1 MARIP
6 IPVGAW
12 GNISISGK
20 RGNYRAAARFRQAN
34 GKTITRSRYGQTK
47 EAARNSLLEHLTE
60 LREQTIAGEV
70 SNATTLGSFAADW
83 FDRWEASDEHPPST
97 VSTYTAAVKWIRA
110 ELGMLR
116 LVECTTGKLEKGVHR
131 IAGAHGE
138 TTAKQA
144 RTVLRH
150 IFADAVRLDAL
161 GANPALGVSPIKPQA
176 GEVRAMTQG
185 EVVALR
191 NAAKQWEETPHKSF
205 RPYRR
210 DILDSIDVMLGTGV
224 RTGELLGIR
233 WQDIDL
239 DADVPTVSVLGT
251 VTSAKGRGV
260 FWKPAP
266 KSETS
271 KRTLYL
277 PTIAVDALRRQFAAR
292 EFLPE
297 SEAVFA
303 SEVGTWRNPS
313 SYRVHFRQVR
323 ELAGLGW
330 VSPKTIRKTVATT
343 IYNSDSLDN
352 ASKQL
357 GHSEVGVTAK
367 HYVQK
372 LNIGPTGVVG
382 VLDEWMQSVS

>member
-12 GNISISGK
+12 GNISVSGK
-20 RGNYRAAARFRQAN
+20 RGSYRAAARFRQAN
-34 GKTITRSRYGQTK
+34 GRTITRSRFGTTK
-47 EAARNSLLEHLTE
+47 EAARNALLEHLTE
-60 LREQTIAGEV
+60 LRDQTIAGEV
-70 SNATTLGSFAADW
+70 SSSSTVGSFAKDW
-83 FDRWEASDEHPPST
+83 LQRWEESDEHPPAT
-97 VSTYTAAVKWIRA
+97 IATYTAAVKWIRE

-116 LVECTTGKLEKGVHR
+116 LVECTTGKLENGVKR
-131 IAGAHGE
+131 IAEGHGE

-161 GANPALGVSPIKPQA
+161 ATNPALGVSPIKPKA
-176 GEVRAMTQG
+176 GEVRAMTHG
-185 EVVALR
+185 DVVAMR
-191 NAAKQWEETPHKSF
+191 NAARQWEATPHKSF

-239 DADVPTVSVLGT
+239 EADVPTVSVMGT
-251 VTSAKGRGV
+251 VTQAKGQGV
-260 FWKPAP
+260 IWKPAP

-277 PTIAVDALRRQFAAR
+277 PSIAVKALRRQFADR
-292 EFLPE
+292 EFRPE

-323 ELAGLGW
+323 QLAGLDW
-330 VSPKTIRKTVATT
+330 VTPKSIRKTVATT
-343 IYNSDSLDN
+343 IYGADGLDN

-372 LNIGPTGVVG
+372 LNIGPQGVVG
-382 VLDEWMQSVS
+382 VLDKWMQSVS

>member
-12 GNISISGK
+12 GNISVSGK
-20 RGNYRAAARFRQAN
+20 RGSYRAAARFRQAN
-34 GKTITRSRYGQTK
+34 GRTITRSRFGTTK
-47 EAARNSLLEHLTE
+47 EAARNALLEHLTE

-70 SNATTLGSFAADW
+70 SSSSTVGSFAKDW
-83 FDRWEASDEHPPST
+83 LQRWEESDEHPPAT
-97 VSTYTAAVKWIRA
+97 IATYTAAVKWIRE

-116 LVECTTGKLEKGVHR
+116 LVECTTGKLENGVKR
-131 IAGAHGE
+131 IAEGHGE

-161 GANPALGVSPIKPQA
+161 ATNPALGVSPIKPKA
-176 GEVRAMTQG
+176 SEVRAMAQG
-185 EVVALR
+185 DVVALR
-191 NAAKQWEETPHKSF
+191 NAARRWEATPHKSF

-239 DADVPTVSVLGT
+239 DADVPTVSVMGT
-251 VTSAKGRGV
+251 VTQAKGQGV
-260 FWKPAP
+260 IWKPAP

-277 PTIAVDALRRQFAAR
+277 PSIAVEALRRQFADR
-292 EFLPE
+292 EFRPE

-323 ELAGLGW
+323 QLADLDW
-330 VSPKTIRKTVATT
+330 VTPKSIRKTVATT
-343 IYNSDSLDN
+343 IYGADGLDN

-372 LNIGPTGVVG
+372 LNIGPQGVVG
-382 VLDEWMQSVS
+382 VLDKWMQSVS

>member
-12 GNISISGK
+12 GNISVSGK
-20 RGNYRAAARFRQAN
+20 LGNYRATARFRQAN
-34 GKTITRSRYGQTK
+34 GKTVPRFRTGTTK
-47 EAARNSLLEHLTE
+47 EAARNALLEHLTE
-60 LREQTIAGEV
+60 LRDQTIAGEV
-70 SNATTLGSFAADW
+70 SSSMTVGSFATDW
-83 FDRWEASDEHPPST
+83 LERWEESDDHPPAT
-97 VSTYTAAVKWIRA
+97 VSTYTAAVKWVRE

-116 LVECTTGKLEKGVHR
+116 LVECTTGKLEKGVRR
-131 IAGAHGE
+131 IADAHGD

-161 GANPALGVSPIKPQA
+161 ATNPALGVSPIKPKA
-176 GEVRAMTQG
+176 GEVRAMSQS

-191 NAAKQWEETPHKSF
+191 KAARQWEATPHKSF

-233 WQDIDL
+233 WQDVDL
-239 DADVPTVSVLGT
+239 DADVPTVSVMGT
-251 VTSAKGRGV
+251 TTQAKGQGV
-260 FWKPAP
+260 IWKPAP

-277 PTIAVDALRRQFAAR
+277 PSIAADALRRKAAER

-313 SYRVHFRQVR
+313 AYRVRFRQVR
-323 ELAGLGW
+323 ELAGLDW
-330 VSPKTIRKTVATT
+330 VTPKTIRKTVATT

-352 ASKQL
+352 ASQQL

-372 LNIGPTGVVG
+372 LNIGPQGVVG
-382 VLDEWMQSVS
+382 VLDEWFQSAS

>member
-12 GNISISGK
+12 GNISVSGK
-20 RGNYRAAARFRQAN
+20 RGNYRATARFRQAN
-34 GKTITRSRYGQTK
+34 GKTVPRFRTGATK
-47 EAARNSLLEHLTE
+47 EAARNALLEHLTE
-60 LREQTIAGEV
+60 LREQTTAGKV
-70 SNATTLGSFAADW
+70 SSSTTVGSFAKDW
-83 FDRWEASDEHPPST
+83 LQRWEESDEHPPAT
-97 VSTYTAAVKWIRA
+97 IATYTAAVKWIRE

-116 LVECTTGKLEKGVHR
+116 LIECTTGKLENGVKR
-131 IAGAHGE
+131 ISESHGQ

-150 IFADAVRLDAL
+150 VFADAVRLDAL
-161 GANPALGVSPIKPQA
+161 GTNPALGVSPIKPEA
-176 GEVRAMTQG
+176 GKVRAMTQA

-191 NAAKQWEETPHKSF
+191 TATRQWEATPHKSF

-239 DADVPTVSVLGT
+239 DADVPTVSVMGT
-251 VTSAKGRGV
+251 VTQANGQGV
-260 FWKPAP
+260 VWKPAP

-277 PTIAVDALRRQFAAR
+277 PSIAAEAFRRKAAEP

-313 SYRVHFRQVR
+313 AYRVHFRQVR
-323 ELAGLGW
+323 KIAELDW
-330 VSPKTIRKTVATT
+330 VTPKTIRKTVATT
-343 IYNSDSLDN
+343 IYSSDGLDN
-352 ASKQL
+352 ASQQL

-372 LNIGPTGVVG
+372 LNIGPQGVVG
-382 VLDEWMQSVS
+382 VLDEWFQSAS

>member
-12 GNISISGK
+12 GNISVSGK

-34 GKTITRSRYGQTK
+34 GRTITRSRFGTTK
-47 EAARNSLLEHLTE
+47 EAARHALLEHLTE
-60 LREQTIAGEV
+60 LREQAIAGEL
-70 SNATTLGSFAADW
+70 SNSTTIGSFANDW
-83 FDRWEASDEHPPST
+83 LQRWEESDEHPPAT
-97 VSTYTAAVKWIRA
+97 IATYTAAVKWIRE

-116 LVECTTGKLEKGVHR
+116 LVECTTGKLENGVKR
-131 IAGAHGE
+131 IAEGHGE

-161 GANPALGVSPIKPQA
+161 ATNPALGVSPIKPKA
-176 GEVRAMTQG
+176 GEVRAMAQSD
-185 EVVALR
+185 VVALR
-191 NAAKQWEETPHKSF
+191 NAARRWEATPHKSF

-239 DADVPTVSVLGT
+239 DADVPTVSVMGT
-251 VTSAKGRGV
+251 VTSKKGHGV
-260 FWKPAP
+260 VWKPAP

-277 PTIAVDALRRQFAAR
+277 PSIAVEALRRQFAAR
-292 EFLPE
+292 EFRPE

-323 ELAGLGW
+323 KLAGLEW
-330 VSPKTIRKTVATT
+330 VTPKSIRKTVATT
-343 IYNSDSLDN
+343 IYGADGLDN

-372 LNIGPTGVVG
+372 LNIGPQGVVG
-382 VLDEWMQSVS
+382 VLDKWMQSVS

>member
-12 GNISISGK
+12 GNISVSGK
-20 RGNYRAAARFRQAN
+20 RRNYRAAARFRQAN
-34 GKTITRSRYGQTK
+34 GKTITRSRYGSTK
-47 EAARNSLLEHLTE
+47 EAARNALLEHLTE
-60 LREQTIAGEV
+60 LREQAIAGEI
-70 SNATTLGSFAADW
+70 SSSTTVGSFAKDW
-83 FDRWEASDEHPPST
+83 LQRWEEADGHPPAT
-97 VSTYTAAVKWIRA
+97 IATYTAAVKWIRE

-116 LVECTTGKLEKGVHR
+116 LVECTTGKLESGVKR
-131 IAGAHGE
+131 IAEGHGE

-161 GANPALGVSPIKPQA
+161 ATNPALGVSPIKPKA
-176 GEVRAMTQG
+176 GEVRAMARN

-191 NAAKQWEETPHKSF
+191 NAARRWEATPHKSF

-239 DADVPTVSVLGT
+239 DADVPTVSVMGT
-251 VTSAKGRGV
+251 VTAKKGHGV
-260 FWKPAP
+260 VWKPAP

-277 PTIAVDALRRQFAAR
+277 PSIAVEALRRQFADR
-292 EFLPE
+292 EFRPE

-323 ELAGLGW
+323 QMAGLDW
-330 VSPKTIRKTVATT
+330 VTPKSIRKTVATT
-343 IYNSDSLDN
+343 IYGADGLDN

-372 LNIGPTGVVG
+372 LNIGPQGVVG
-382 VLDEWMQSVS
+382 VLDKWMQSVS

>member
-1 MARIP
+1 M
-6 IPVGAW
+6 
-12 GNISISGK
+12 S
-20 RGNYRAAARFRQAN
+20 Q
-34 GKTITRSRYGQTK
+34 
-47 EAARNSLLEHLTE
+47 L
-60 LREQTIAGEV
+60 
-70 SNATTLGSFAADW
+70 
-83 FDRWEASDEHPPST
+83 
-97 VSTYTAAVKWIRA
+97 
-110 ELGMLR
+110 
-116 LVECTTGKLEKGVHR
+116 
-131 IAGAHGE
+131 
-138 TTAKQA
+138 
-144 RTVLRH
+144 
-150 IFADAVRLDAL
+150 
-161 GANPALGVSPIKPQA
+161 
-176 GEVRAMTQG
+176 

-191 NAAKQWEETPHKSF
+191 NAARQWEATPHKSF

-239 DADVPTVSVLGT
+239 DADVPTVSVMGT
-251 VTSAKGRGV
+251 VTQAKGQGV
-260 FWKPAP
+260 IWKPAP

-277 PTIAVDALRRQFAAR
+277 PSIAADALRRKAAER

-313 SYRVHFRQVR
+313 AYRVHFRQVR
-323 ELAGLGW
+323 KLAGLDW
-330 VSPKTIRKTVATT
+330 VTPKTIRKTVATT

-352 ASKQL
+352 ASQQL

-372 LNIGPTGVVG
+372 LNIGPQGVVG
-382 VLDEWMQSVS
+382 VLDEWFQSAS

>member
-6 IPVGAW
+6 IPVGEW
-12 GNISISGK
+12 GNISVSGT
-20 RGNYRAAARFRQAN
+20 RGNYRASARIRLAN
-34 GKTITRSRYGQTK
+34 GKTVPRFRQGATK
-47 EAARNSLLEHLTE
+47 EAARNALLAHLTE
-60 LREQTIAGEV
+60 LRDQIMVGDV
-70 SNATTLGSFAADW
+70 SSSTTVGSFAADW
-83 FDRWEASDEHPPST
+83 LQRWETSAERPPST
-97 VSTYTAAVKWIRA
+97 VATYTAAVKWIRT

-116 LVECTTGKLEKGVHR
+116 LIECTTGKLEKGVQR
-131 IAGAHGE
+131 IANQHGE
-138 TTAKQA
+138 TTARQA

-150 IFADAVRLDAL
+150 IFAEAVRLDAL
-161 GANPALGVSPIKPQA
+161 STNPALGVSTIKTQSTV
-176 GEVRAMTQG
+176 VRSLSRDDVA
-185 EVVALR
+185 ALR
-191 NAAKQWEETPHKSF
+191 AAARRWEATPHKSY

-239 DADVPTVSVLGT
+239 DAEVPTVSVMGT
-251 VTSAKGRGV
+251 VTNKPGHGV
-260 FWKPAP
+260 VWKPAP

-277 PTIAVDALRRQFAAR
+277 PAIAANALRRQVEAR
-292 EFLPE
+292 EYRPE

-313 SYRVHFRQVR
+313 AYRVHFRQVR
-323 ELAGLGW
+323 DLAGLDW
-330 VSPKTIRKTVATT
+330 VVPRSIRKTVATT
-343 IYNSDSLDN
+343 IYTADGLDN
-352 ASKQL
+352 ASQQL

-372 LNIGPTGVVG
+372 LNIGPRGVVD
-382 VLDEWMQSVS
+382 VLDEWFQSAS

>member
-12 GNISISGK
+12 GNISVSGK
-20 RGNYRAAARFRQAN
+20 RGNYRASARFRQAN
-34 GKTITRSRYGQTK
+34 GKTVPRFRTGATK
-47 EAARNSLLEHLTE
+47 EAARNALLEHLTE
-60 LREQTIAGEV
+60 LRDQAIAGEV
-70 SNATTLGSFAADW
+70 SSSTTVGSFAKDW
-83 FDRWEASDEHPPST
+83 LQRWEDSDEHPPAT
-97 VSTYTAAVKWIRA
+97 IATYTAAVKWIRE

-116 LVECTTGKLEKGVHR
+116 LIECTTGKLENGVKR
-131 IAGAHGE
+131 IAESHGE

-150 IFADAVRLDAL
+150 VFADAVRLDAL
-161 GANPALGVSPIKPQA
+161 GTNPALGISPINPKA
-176 GEVRAMTQG
+176 GEVRAMTQA

-191 NAAKQWEETPHKSF
+191 NAARQWEATPHKSY

-239 DADVPTVSVLGT
+239 EADVPTVSVMGT
-251 VTSAKGRGV
+251 VTQAKGQGV
-260 FWKPAP
+260 VWKPAP

-277 PTIAVDALRRQFAAR
+277 PSIAADALRRKAAER

-313 SYRVHFRQVR
+313 AYRVHFRQVR
-323 ELAGLGW
+323 QLAGLDW
-330 VSPKTIRKTVATT
+330 VTPKTIRKTVATT
-343 IYNSDSLDN
+343 IYSSDGLDN

-372 LNIGPTGVVG
+372 LNIGPQGVVG
-382 VLDEWMQSVS
+382 VLDAWFQSAS

>member
-12 GNISISGK
+12 GNISISGT
-20 RGNYRAAARFRQAN
+20 RGNYRATARFRLAN
-34 GKTITRSRYGQTK
+34 GKTVPRFRGGRTK
-47 EAARNSLLEHLTE
+47 EAARNALLEHLTE

-70 SNATTLGSFAADW
+70 SNATTLGSFATEW
-83 FDRWEASDEHPPST
+83 FERWEESDEHPPST
-97 VSTYTAAVKWIRA
+97 VATYTAAMKWIRA

-116 LVECTTGKLEKGVHR
+116 LVECTTGKLDKGVRR
-131 IAGAHGE
+131 IADSHGE

-161 GANPALGVSPIKPQA
+161 GTNPALGVATIKPQA
-176 GEVRAMTQG
+176 GDVRAMTPDD
-185 EVVALR
+185 VKALR
-191 NAAKQWEETPHKSF
+191 NAARQWEATPHKSF

-239 DADVPTVSVLGT
+239 DAAVPTVSVMGT
-251 VTSAKGRGV
+251 VTIAKGRGV
-260 FWKPAP
+260 MWKPAP

-277 PTIAVDALRRQFAAR
+277 PTIAVDALRRQVADKEYRA
-292 EFLPE
+292 E

-313 SYRVHFRQVR
+313 AYRVHFRQVR
-323 ELAGLGW
+323 ELAGLEW
-330 VSPKTIRKTVATT
+330 VVPRSIRKTVATT
-343 IYNSDSLDN
+343 IYGADGLDN

-372 LNIGPTGVVG
+372 LNIGPAGVVG
-382 VLDEWMQSVS
+382 VLDKWFQNAS

>member
-12 GNISISGK
+12 GNISVSGT
-20 RGNYRAAARFRQAN
+20 RGNYRAAARFRLAN
-34 GKTITRSRYGQTK
+34 GKTVPRFRGGATK
-47 EAARNSLLEHLTE
+47 EAARNALLEHLTE
-60 LREQTIAGEV
+60 LRDQTIAGET
-70 SNATTLGSFAADW
+70 SNATTVGSFASDW
-83 FDRWEASDEHPPST
+83 FDRWEESDDHPPST
-97 VSTYTAAVKWIRA
+97 VATYTAAVKWIRE

-116 LVECTTGKLEKGVHR
+116 LIECTTGKLEKGVRR
-131 IAGAHGE
+131 ISDSHGE

-150 IFADAVRLDAL
+150 IFSDAVRLDAL
-161 GANPALGVSPIKPQA
+161 ATNPALGVSPIKPSA
-176 GEVRAMTQG
+176 GDVRAMTQAD
-185 EVVALR
+185 VVALR
-191 NAAKQWEETPHKSF
+191 NAARRWEATPHKSF

-239 DADVPTVSVLGT
+239 DADVPTVSVMGT
-251 VTSAKGRGV
+251 VTGRKGHGV
-260 FWKPAP
+260 IWKPAP

-271 KRTLYL
+271 KRVLYL
-277 PTIAVDALRRQFAAR
+277 PTIAVEALRRQVADKEYRA
-292 EFLPE
+292 E

-323 ELAGLGW
+323 EMAGLDW
-330 VSPKTIRKTVATT
+330 VVPRSIRKTVATT
-343 IYNSDSLDN
+343 IYGADGLDN

-372 LNIGPTGVVG
+372 LNIGPREVVG
-382 VLDEWMQSVS
+382 VLDSWFQSAS

>member
-12 GNISISGK
+12 GNISVSGR
-20 RGNYRAAARFRQAN
+20 RGNYRATARFRQAN
-34 GKTITRSRYGQTK
+34 GKTVPRFRTGATK
-47 EAARNSLLEHLTE
+47 EAARNALLEHLTE
-60 LREQTIAGEV
+60 LRDQTIAGEV
-70 SNATTLGSFAADW
+70 SSSMTVGSFATEW
-83 FDRWEASDEHPPST
+83 LQRWEESDDHPPAT
-97 VSTYTAAVKWIRA
+97 VSTYTAAVKWVRE

-116 LVECTTGKLEKGVHR
+116 LVECTTGKLEKGVRR
-131 IAGAHGE
+131 IADGHGD

-161 GANPALGVSPIKPQA
+161 ATNPALGVSPIKPKA
-176 GEVRAMTQG
+176 GEVRAMSQL

-191 NAAKQWEETPHKSF
+191 NAARQWEATPHKSF

-239 DADVPTVSVLGT
+239 DADVPTVSVMGT
-251 VTSAKGRGV
+251 VTQANGQGV
-260 FWKPAP
+260 VWKPAP

-277 PTIAVDALRRQFAAR
+277 PSIAAEALRRKAAER

-313 SYRVHFRQVR
+313 AYRVHFRQVR
-323 ELAGLGW
+323 KIAELDW
-330 VSPKTIRKTVATT
+330 VTPKTIRKTVATT
-343 IYNSDSLDN
+343 IYTADGLDN
-352 ASKQL
+352 ASQQL

-372 LNIGPTGVVG
+372 LNIGPQGVVG
-382 VLDEWMQSVS
+382 VLDEWFQSAS

>member
-12 GNISISGK
+12 GNISVSGK
-20 RGNYRAAARFRQAN
+20 RGSFRAAARFRQAN
-34 GKTITRSRYGQTK
+34 GRTITRSRFGTTK
-47 EAARNSLLEHLTE
+47 EAARHALLEHLTE
-60 LREQTIAGEV
+60 LREQAIAGEL
-70 SNATTLGSFAADW
+70 SNSTTVGSFAKDW
-83 FDRWEASDEHPPST
+83 LQRWEESDEHPPAT
-97 VSTYTAAVKWIRA
+97 IATYTAAVKWIRE

-116 LVECTTGKLEKGVHR
+116 LVECTTGKLENGVKR
-131 IAGAHGE
+131 IAEGHGE

-161 GANPALGVSPIKPQA
+161 ATNPALGVSPIKPKA

-185 EVVALR
+185 DVVALR
-191 NAAKQWEETPHKSF
+191 NAARRWEATPHKSF

-239 DADVPTVSVLGT
+239 DADVPTVSVMGT
-251 VTSAKGRGV
+251 VTQAKGQGV
-260 FWKPAP
+260 IWKPAP

-277 PTIAVDALRRQFAAR
+277 PSIAVEALRRQFADR
-292 EFLPE
+292 EFRPE

-323 ELAGLGW
+323 LLAGLDW
-330 VSPKTIRKTVATT
+330 VTPKSIRKTVATT
-343 IYNSDSLDN
+343 IYGADGLDN

-372 LNIGPTGVVG
+372 LNIGPQGVVG
-382 VLDEWMQSVS
+382 VLDKWMQSVS